1 MRDWESLADEL
12 AKKIVGDGRSD
23 HLKNAG
29 KRLNL
34 NDDPYTPDD
43 LKLANKLLKD
53 NDLTPSWIVEGK
65 ELESSRAKLLVRVQ
79 AILAREPLPETLN
92 AEVSAFNKRVLNFN
106 LKAPQGVE
114 HKRMI
119 DLKLE
124 TRRIKQA

>member
-1 MRDWESLADEL
+1 MKDWESLADEL
-12 AKKIVGDGRSD
+12 AKQIVGDGRST

-53 NDLTPSWIVEGK
+53 NDLTPSWILEGRDLDAAR
-65 ELESSRAKLLVRVQ
+65 ERL
-79 AILAREPLPETLN
+79 LARVRAGAVSEGLA
-92 AEVSAFNKRVLNFN
+92 AEVAGFNKRVLSFN
-106 LKAPQGVE
+106 LKAPQGIE

-119 DLKLE
+119 DLKRE
-124 TRRIKQA
+124 VGR

>member
-12 AKKIVGDGRSD
+12 AKQIVGDGRST

-53 NDLTPSWIVEGK
+53 NDLTPSWILEGRDLDAAR
-65 ELESSRAKLLVRVQ
+65 ERL
-79 AILAREPLPETLN
+79 LARVRAGAVSEGLA
-92 AEVSAFNKRVLNFN
+92 AEVAGFNKRVLSFN
-106 LKAPQGVE
+106 LKAPQGIE

-119 DLKLE
+119 DLKRE
-124 TRRIKQA
+124 VGR

>member
-1 MRDWESLADEL
+1 MVDWESLADEL
-12 AKKIVGDGRSD
+12 AKQIVGDGRAD

-43 LKLANKLLKD
+43 LKLANKLLRD
-53 NDLTPSWIVEGK
+53 NDLVPSWIAEGK
-65 ELESSRAKLLVRVQ
+65 DLEDARDKLIKRVRAAYQ
-79 AILAREPLPETLN
+79 AGHLPETLN
-92 AEVSAFNKRVLNFN
+92 AEVSAFNKRVLSFN

-119 DLKLE
+119 DLRLE
-124 TRRIKQA
+124 AQRPKQA

>member
-1 MRDWESLADEL
+1 MKDWESLADQL
-12 AKKIVGDGRSD
+12 AKQIVGDGRSD
-23 HLKNAG
+23 HLPNAG

-43 LKLANKLLKD
+43 LKLANRLLKD
-53 NDLTPSWIVEGK
+53 NDLVPSWIAEGK
-65 ELESSRAKLLVRVQ
+65 ELETAREKLLTRVR
-79 AILAREPLPETLN
+79 AAFERGALPETLN
-92 AEVSAFNKRVLNFN
+92 AEVSAFNKRVLSFN

-124 TRRIKQA
+124 SARTKRA

>member
-12 AKKIVGDGRSD
+12 AKQIVGDGRST
-23 HLKNAG
+23 HLNNAG

-53 NDLTPSWIVEGK
+53 NDLTPSWILEGR
-65 ELESSRAKLLVRVQ
+65 ELDEARERL
-79 AILAREPLPETLN
+79 LARVRAGAVSEALA
-92 AEVSAFNKRVLNFN
+92 AEVAGFNKRVMSFN
-106 LKAPQGVE
+106 LKAPQGIE

-119 DLKLE
+119 DLKRE
-124 TRRIKQA
+124 GRR

>member
-12 AKKIVGDGRSD
+12 AKQIVGDGRST
-23 HLKNAG
+23 HLNNAG

-53 NDLTPSWIVEGK
+53 NDLTPSWILEGR
-65 ELESSRAKLLVRVQ
+65 ELDEARERL
-79 AILAREPLPETLN
+79 LARVRAGAVSEALA
-92 AEVSAFNKRVLNFN
+92 AEVAGFNKRVMSFN
-106 LKAPQGVE
+106 LKAPQGIE

-119 DLKLE
+119 ALKRE
-124 TRRIKQA
+124 GRR